1 MKESVMA
8 RRCCGVAVSFG
19 LLCLMVSGARAAE
32 EPTTQSGPIPPVV
45 ARVNGVDITA
55 DQYRD
60 LWHLVHQT
68 RIRTN
73 REAAMKP
80 GYVESVNNEVIDRLI
95 ALELLSQKADEM
107 GLQPDQMTVEQQL
120 QDLKDRMGAGIGS
133 VFGVPEPDWDR
144 YRADITTSL
153 KIERLLKKEVYD
165 KVSVQPEEARL
176 YYEAHPKQF
185 TVQEEVRARHILI
198 ATAEGSDEAQQKE
211 ALAAIQKAAERVR
224 SGEPFEDVARDLS
237 QDGSAASGGDLGY
250 FGRGQMVPEF
260 EEVAFSLDK
269 GQVSDVVKTPLG
281 YHLIKIED
289 RRPERVLPFEDVEA
303 GIRAYLRKTKANA
316 LGEEYIERLKAGA
329 KIDKIPF

>member
-237 QDGSAASGGDLGY
+237 
-250 FGRGQMVPEF
+250 
-260 EEVAFSLDK
+260 
-269 GQVSDVVKTPLG
+269 SDVVKTPLG